1 MSKLEE
7 TKQRILLW
15 LSSGDT
21 PENLDQGLNGVGESE
36 DAPRLY
42 ESAIRELEAQ
52 GMLKNGELTA
62 QGRDAATQASKT
74 NGVDEAKLH
83 SAASPS
89 SPPSN

>member
-7 TKQRILLW
+7 TKHRILLW

-21 PENLDQGLNGVGESE
+21 PQNLDQGLNGVADAE

-52 GMLKNGELTA
+52 GLLKDGELTA
-62 QGRDAATQASKT
+62 QGRDAVAHAGKT
-74 NGVDEAKLH
+74 NGVDEPKVAR
-83 SAASPS
+83 ASTPS
-89 SPPSN
+89 TPPAN

>member
-21 PENLDQGLNGVGESE
+21 PENLDQGLSGVGESE
-36 DAPRLY
+36 DGPRLY

-52 GMLKNGELTA
+52 GMIDHGELTA
-62 QGRDAATQASKT
+62 QGRDAAVHAAKA
-74 NGVDEAKLH
+74 NGVDEPKATR
-83 SAASPS
+83 ATSPS
-89 SPPSN
+89 SPPGN